1 MNVKHEMSDA
11 LVQEIVIEIAKEDY
25 ATEVENGLKKQRRTA
40 QVPGFR
46 VGNAPMGMI
55 KRLYEKPLIS
65 DEVNKLAGNKLYGYF
80 EENKIDIMFEPMI
93 VDEKSTVDFENAE
106 NFTFTFEFALQPQ
119 FEIDFGSYPALRTFQ
134 VLADENQIEEYVS
147 QIRRRH
153 GEYSNPEAIGNE
165 DFVNIKMDET
175 HGSFFVAD
183 LSEEGKNIFLGKKLN
198 EVIENVALKAAFTSV
213 DIFKKALKLTEETF
227 NADDTY
233 TFNVE
238 IVSIGRVE
246 MAEMNDDFYTKAFP
260 DGSITTIEQ
269 LKAYASDQITA
280 QWKQETDRKFMNDA
294 VTLIIENTPIN
305 LPEGFIKKYVLTHS
319 TEPLTA
325 EKLEEE
331 FPKYLSSFKW
341 QLIENKISQMENIQ
355 VSTEDV
361 EQYIRKFYYDNYFKN
376 FNQEDVAER
385 VNELVKEQLKDK
397 KQLKG
402 LYDQLFDEKMMVVL
416 HDKLNVEQL
425 SGDIQAFIN
434 YMSGELP
441 ATDDKPKKAKKSAK
455 VEEVVEE
462 AEKPKTK
469 KTTKKKENE

>member
-80 EENKIDIMFEPMI
+80 EEHKLDIMFEPML
-93 VDEKSTVDFENAE
+93 VDEKSTVDFENNE

-119 FEIDFGSYPALRTFQ
+119 FEIDFASYPVLKTFQ
-134 VLADENQIEEYVS
+134 VLADENQIDEYVS

-153 GEYSNPEAIGNE
+153 GEYSNPETIGNE
-165 DFVNIKMDET
+165 DFVNIKMEDKN
-175 HGSFFVAD
+175 GSLFVAD
-183 LSEEGKNIFLGKKLN
+183 LTEEGKNIFLGKKLN
-198 EVIENVALKAAFTSV
+198 EVIENVALKDAFTSV

-227 NADDTY
+227 NPEDSY
-233 TFNVE
+233 TSNVE

-246 MAEMNDDFYTKAFP
+246 MAEMNDEFYAKAFP
-260 DGSITTIEQ
+260 DGSITTIDE
-269 LKAYASDQITA
+269 LRAYASNQITA

-294 VTLIIENTPIN
+294 VTLIIENTKMD
-305 LPEGFIKKYVLTHS
+305 LPEDFIKRYVLKHS
-319 TEPLTA
+319 TEPITA

-361 EQYIRKFYYDNYFKN
+361 EQYIRNFYYENYFKN

-385 VNELVKEQLKDK
+385 LNELVKEQMKDK

-416 HDKLNVEQL
+416 HNKLNVEEL

-434 YMSGELP
+434 YMTGELP
-441 ATDDKPKKAKKSAK
+441 VADEKPKKAKKTAK
-455 VEEVVEE
+455 VEEVTEE